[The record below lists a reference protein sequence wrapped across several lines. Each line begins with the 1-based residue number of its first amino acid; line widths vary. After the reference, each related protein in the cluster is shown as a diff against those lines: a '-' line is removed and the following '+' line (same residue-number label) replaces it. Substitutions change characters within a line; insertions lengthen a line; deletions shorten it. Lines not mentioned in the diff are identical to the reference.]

1 MLRRGI
7 ITWHLNVFTLFFQ
20 KSLESILLDFD
31 ECEESPCG
39 NNATCNNTEGSY
51 TCLCNNGYVGNGLQC
66 SGERKGFL

>member
-7 ITWHLNVFTLFFQ
+7 ITWHLSVFTLFFQ

-39 NNATCNNTEGSY
+39 LNATCNNTEGSY
-51 TCLCNNGYVGNGLQC
+51 ICSCNSGYVGDGLQC
-66 SGERKGFL
+66 SGEQA

>member
-7 ITWHLNVFTLFFQ
+7 ITWHLSVFTLFFQ
-20 KSLESILLDFD
+20 KSLESIFLDRN